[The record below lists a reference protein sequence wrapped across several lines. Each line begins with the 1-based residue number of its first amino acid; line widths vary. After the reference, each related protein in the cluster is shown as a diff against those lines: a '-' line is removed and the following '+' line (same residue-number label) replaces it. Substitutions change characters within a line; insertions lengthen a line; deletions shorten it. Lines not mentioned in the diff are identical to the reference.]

1 LEQKK
6 PSHPAQR
13 HYSLSGSSPPRRKP
27 KPDEQSTNEQKMSKL
42 TREIALKIE
51 EIAMKTEE
59 IASKIEE
66 IASKD
71 EQIASK
77 DEEIAKLKA
86 QRFKHSL
93 KALVFEQMP
102 LELANHGS
110 KSSHTGQT
118 KHMEAE
124 MIETKIQLAP
134 FTGKGFY
141 GKNYRGSLGYAVN
154 ASTQLRR

>member
-1 LEQKK
+1 M
-6 PSHPAQR
+6 
-13 HYSLSGSSPPRRKP
+13 SGSSPPRRKP

-42 TREIALKIE
+42 TREIALK
-51 EIAMKTEE
+51 TEE

-66 IASKD
+66 IASKDEVITSKDEQIASKIEQIASKD

>member
-1 LEQKK
+1 
-6 PSHPAQR
+6 
-13 HYSLSGSSPPRRKP
+13 
-27 KPDEQSTNEQKMSKL
+27 MSKL
-42 TREIALKIE
+42 TREIALKTE

-66 IASKD
+66 IASKDEVITSKDEQIASKIEQIASKD